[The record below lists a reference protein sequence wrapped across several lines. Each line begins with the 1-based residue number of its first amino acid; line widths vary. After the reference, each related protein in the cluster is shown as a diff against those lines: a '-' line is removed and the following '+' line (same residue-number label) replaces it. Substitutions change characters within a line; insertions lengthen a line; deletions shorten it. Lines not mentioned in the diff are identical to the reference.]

1 MPRTRTRVRNR
12 TRPHD
17 PDYPPAR
24 VAQIRRNLRKK
35 LAKFGFWR
43 GDTPRGDGR
52 NIEAAAAEQKAPG
65 LATRGS
71 ACSADEGP
79 DGPED

>member
-24 VAQIRRNLRKK
+24 VAQIRRDLRKK
-35 LAKFGFWR
+35 LAKFGVWQR
-43 GDTPRGDGR
+43 DTPRGDGR
-52 NIEAAAAEQKAPG
+52 NIEAAATEQKAPG

-71 ACSADEGP
+71 AYSADES
-79 DGPED
+79 PEGLED